1 MNEENQVYFV
11 DSDKLPEEALK
22 RKHRLEQDPT
32 FRTNHME
39 YMEGMEVIQSDIKD
53 KVEEAMKAFGYDAY
67 TAGDVERALSHETCS
82 IEDFKALLSPAAAP
96 YLEVMARKAEEITK
110 NHFGNTVYI
119 FTPLYIANYCQN
131 YCIYCGFN
139 CYNNIRRK
147 KLTFEEIEHE
157 MQVIAKT
164 GMEEILILTGE
175 SRAYSDVKYIGEA
188 VKIARKYFRN
198 IGIEIYPVNV
208 DEYKYLHECGVDY
221 VTVFQET
228 YNTDKYE
235 TLHLMGHKRVWPYR
249 FDAQERAL
257 MGGMRGAGFS
267 ALLGLDDFRKDAL
280 ATALHVYY
288 INRKYPY
295 AELSLSCPR
304 LRPIVNNDKINPRD
318 VGEKELCQVLCAY
331 RIFLQFAGI
340 TVSSR
345 ESAAFRNGI
354 TKICATKV
362 SAGVS
367 TGIGDHEEK
376 YEGKEDA
383 DVGDEQFE
391 INDGRSFASMYK
403 DMEKGG
409 LQPVLN
415 DYIYV

>member
-147 KLTFEEIEHE
+147 KLTFEEID
-157 MQVIAKT
+157 I
-164 GMEEILILTGE
+164 
-175 SRAYSDVKYIGEA
+175 
-188 VKIARKYFRN
+188 
-198 IGIEIYPVNV
+198 
-208 DEYKYLHECGVDY
+208 
-221 VTVFQET
+221 
-228 YNTDKYE
+228 
-235 TLHLMGHKRVWPYR
+235 W
-249 FDAQERAL
+249 
-257 MGGMRGAGFS
+257 
-267 ALLGLDDFRKDAL
+267 
-280 ATALHVYY
+280 
-288 INRKYPY
+288 
-295 AELSLSCPR
+295 
-304 LRPIVNNDKINPRD
+304 
-318 VGEKELCQVLCAY
+318 
-331 RIFLQFAGI
+331 
-340 TVSSR
+340 
-345 ESAAFRNGI
+345 
-354 TKICATKV
+354 
-362 SAGVS
+362 
-367 TGIGDHEEK
+367 
-376 YEGKEDA
+376 
-383 DVGDEQFE
+383 
-391 INDGRSFASMYK
+391 
-403 DMEKGG
+403 
-409 LQPVLN
+409 
-415 DYIYV
+415 